1 MSVKSRSAASCGSAL
16 NTSAL
21 RLFCPGDFSF
31 LRDLM
36 AAMISSFPGGSGWH
50 PGLSLPLVYLPLLV
64 VVFCSELYWSVPSIT
79 RLARLLSWEV
89 VPACPWSERQCLHC
103 NYHTS
108 AWRSCRLY
116 PSPLLAASSAWL
128 ARSFMWLCLSVL
140 AILFTVRFASLHCCL
155 YLSFSCSDLVPKT
168 FFLRVLLFSMT
179 CQASSETY
187 FFLFLCFVPRQA
199 LQVCS

>member
-1 MSVKSRSAASCGSAL
+1 MSVKSRSTASFGSAL

-21 RLFCPGDFSF
+21 RLFCLGDFSF

-36 AAMISSFPGGSGWH
+36 AAMISSFPGRSGWH

-64 VVFCSELYWSVPSIT
+64 LVFCSELNWSVPSIV

-89 VPACPWSERQCLHC
+89 VPAC
-103 NYHTS
+103 
-108 AWRSCRLY
+108 RLY
-116 PSPLLAASSAWL
+116 LSPLLAASFAWL
-128 ARSFMWLCLSVL
+128 ARSFMWLRLSVL
-140 AILFTVRFASLHCCL
+140 VILFTVRFASLHCCL
-155 YLSFSCSDLVPKT
+155 YRSFSCSDSAPKT

-179 CQASSETY
+179 CQASSMTY

-199 LQVCS
+199 LQVCL